1 MLLKILRKIRAL
13 DGVASLKTQNLVSLV
28 NCSIIHNMQMRIDHI
43 NIRYYGND
51 QITNSVWI
59 Y

>member
-1 MLLKILRKIRAL
+1 MNAKDSFCFFRGMNCLMVLKILRKILAL

-43 NIRYYGND
+43 
-51 QITNSVWI
+51 
-59 Y
+59 